1 MDQRKGSKNRNRS
14 ILNLG
19 GKGDNESAFG
29 GVAMEV
35 PVTKT

>member
-1 MDQRKGSKNRNRS
+1 MDQLKGSKNRNRS

-19 GKGDNESAFG
+19 GKRDNESAVG